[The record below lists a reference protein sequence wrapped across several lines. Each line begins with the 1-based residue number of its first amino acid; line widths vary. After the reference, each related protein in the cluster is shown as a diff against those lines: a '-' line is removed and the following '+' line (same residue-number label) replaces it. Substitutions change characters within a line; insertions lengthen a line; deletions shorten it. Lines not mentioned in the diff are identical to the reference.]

1 MNISGP
7 TDGLVKLLKN
17 LLHKP
22 EKEAT
27 TRQSGSTAFFLL
39 KRRIVMDFLSSTF
52 FFIIA
57 IFILVTAHEL
67 GHFLTAKLFGMRV
80 DKFYIGFDFYNLKF
94 WKKKIGETEYGLGVF
109 PLGGYVKIAGMV
121 DESLD
126 TNFQSSEMHPW
137 EFRAK
142 PVWQRLIVLAGGVTM
157 NLILASVIFMGIT
170 LVLGEPRTSVKNPAF
185 VEKGSVFE
193 IMGMKTGDQLL
204 LANGKSIASW
214 EEALD
219 PELLTS
225 KSISYTILRD
235 GKSITFDA
243 PSNIM
248 SKINDKQSFG
258 IRPTVPP
265 VIDEALPKQPARKAG
280 IKSGGLI
287 TAIDGNPVSD
297 WTEVVGII
305 SAHAA
310 KPITITW
317 KYLEPVSGRKI
328 TAEDLR
334 IEGKTFITT
343 VVPSNAGKIGISLK
357 QTIATERKKLGV
369 GGAILSGI
377 GQTWKMSVMTVQGFV
392 KIFTGQEDFRKSVG
406 GPIKIAKIA
415 SQSAEQGPVSFLYFL
430 SMLSISLAIINI
442 LPVPALDG
450 GQFVLNAVEGLIR
463 REIPFELK
471 MRIQQVGMALLLAL
485 FAYVLINDIF
495 NV

>member
-1 MNISGP
+1 
-7 TDGLVKLLKN
+7 
-17 LLHKP
+17 
-22 EKEAT
+22 
-27 TRQSGSTAFFLL
+27 
-39 KRRIVMDFLSSTF
+39 MDFLSSTF
-52 FFIIA
+52 FFIVA

-80 DKFYIGFDFYNLKF
+80 DKFYIGFDFYNLRF

-126 TNFQSSEMHPW
+126 TDYQSSELQPW

-157 NLILASVIFMGIT
+157 NLILATVIFIGIT
-170 LVLGEPRTSVKNPAF
+170 LVLGEPRTSVNNPAF
-185 VEKGSVFE
+185 VENGSVFAT
-193 IMGMKTGDQLL
+193 MGMKTGDRLL
-204 LANGKSIASW
+204 LANGKQLKSW

-219 PELLTS
+219 PELFTA
-225 KSISYTILRD
+225 KSLNYTILRD
-235 GKSITFDA
+235 GKSIILYA

-248 SKINDKQSFG
+248 TKINDSRSLG

-265 VIDEALPKQPARKAG
+265 VIDEVLAKQPARQAG

-287 TAIDGNPVSD
+287 TAINGTPVAD

-310 KPITITW
+310 KPIIITW
-317 KYLEPVSGRKI
+317 QYLEPVAGSKI

-334 IEGKTFITT
+334 AKGKTFVTT

-357 QTIATERKKLGV
+357 QTIATERRKLGF
-369 GGAILSGI
+369 GGAIVSGV
-377 GQTWKMSVMTVQGFV
+377 GQTWKMSAMTVQGFA

-450 GQFVLNAVEGLIR
+450 GQFLLNAVEGVIR
-463 REIPFELK
+463 REIPFEIK

-485 FAYVLINDIF
+485 FAYILINDIF
-495 NV
+495 NL

>member
-1 MNISGP
+1 
-7 TDGLVKLLKN
+7 
-17 LLHKP
+17 
-22 EKEAT
+22 
-27 TRQSGSTAFFLL
+27 
-39 KRRIVMDFLSSTF
+39 MDFLSSTF
-52 FFIIA
+52 FFIVA

-80 DKFYIGFDFYNLKF
+80 DKFYIGFDFYNLRF
-94 WKKKIGETEYGLGVF
+94 WKKKIGETEYGIGVF
-109 PLGGYVKIAGMV
+109 PLGGYVKISGMV

-126 TNFQSSEMHPW
+126 TNFQNSVPQPW

-142 PVWQRLIVLAGGVTM
+142 PAWQRLIVLAGGVTM
-157 NLILASVIFMGIT
+157 NLILAAVIFIGVT
-170 LVLGEPRTSVKNPAF
+170 LVLGEPRTSIDNPAF

-193 IMGMKTGDQLL
+193 TMGMKTGDRLL
-204 LANGKSIASW
+204 LANGKSVTSW

-219 PELLTS
+219 PELFTAKKLNYTVLRNGN
-225 KSISYTILRD
+225 SIIL
-235 GKSITFDA
+235 DA

-248 SKINDKQSFG
+248 SRINDNRGIG
-258 IRPTVPP
+258 IRPTIPP
-265 VIDEALPKQPARKAG
+265 VIDETLAKQPAQVAG

-287 TAIDGNPVSD
+287 TAINGNPVSD

-305 SAHAA
+305 SSHAA

-317 KYLEPVSGRKI
+317 QYLEPVSGRKI
-328 TAEDLR
+328 TAAAIR
-334 IEGKTFITT
+334 SEGKTFVTT
-343 VVPSNAGKIGISLK
+343 VVPSNTGKIGISLK
-357 QTIATERKKLGV
+357 QTIATERRKLSV
-369 GGAILSGI
+369 GGAMISGI
-377 GQTWKMSVMTVQGFV
+377 GQTWKMSAMTVQGFA

-450 GQFVLNAVEGLIR
+450 GQFLLNAIEGVIR
-463 REIPFELK
+463 REIPFEIK

-485 FAYVLINDIF
+485 FAYILLNDIF
-495 NV
+495 NF